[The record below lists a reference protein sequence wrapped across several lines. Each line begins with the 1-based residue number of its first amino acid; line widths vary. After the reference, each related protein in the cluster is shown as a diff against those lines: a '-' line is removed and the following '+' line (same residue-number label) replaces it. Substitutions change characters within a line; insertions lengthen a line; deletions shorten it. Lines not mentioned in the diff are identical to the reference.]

1 MKEVKKV
8 SKVIR
13 ISSSNYERLK
23 SLSRG
28 FEHPYQV
35 IDRLLDYYDQHHKDK
50 GELKEGG
57 GNCRKRKPNKK
68 ESQRLNS
75 GIMQF
80 IMPEHI
86 KGRDKKDKRS
96 R

>member
-1 MKEVKKV
+1 VKEVKKV

-23 SLSRG
+23 SLSTG

-50 GELKEGG
+50 GGTQR
-57 GNCRKRKPNKK
+57 RK
-68 ESQRLNS
+68 
-75 GIMQF
+75 G
-80 IMPEHI
+80 
-86 KGRDKKDKRS
+86 
-96 R
+96 

>member
-1 MKEVKKV
+1 M

-50 GELKEGG
+50 EELKEGR
-57 GNCRKRKPNKK
+57 GNRRKRQANKK
-68 ESQRLNS
+68 NK
-75 GIMQF
+75 
-80 IMPEHI
+80 
-86 KGRDKKDKRS
+86 KGEG
-96 R
+96 

>member
-1 MKEVKKV
+1 MKEVKEM

-35 IDRLLDYYDQHHKDK
+35 IDKLLDYYDQHHRDE
-50 GELKEGG
+50 GELKKGRS
-57 GNCRKRKPNKK
+57 NRRKRKPNKK
-68 ESQRLNS
+68 
-75 GIMQF
+75 G
-80 IMPEHI
+80 
-86 KGRDKKDKRS
+86 
-96 R
+96 

>member
-1 MKEVKKV
+1 MKWLIRVVKEVKKV

-35 IDRLLDYYDQHHKDK
+35 IERLLDFYDQHHKDK
-50 GELKEGG
+50 G
-57 GNCRKRKPNKK
+57 NCRKCKPNKK
-68 ESQRLNS
+68 
-75 GIMQF
+75 
-80 IMPEHI
+80 
-86 KGRDKKDKRS
+86 DKKTKKRKG
-96 R
+96 

>member
-23 SLSRG
+23 SLSTG

-35 IDRLLDYYDQHHKDK
+35 IDRLFDYYDQHHKDK
-50 GELKEGG
+50 GELKKGR
-57 GNCRKRKPNKK
+57 GNGRKRKPNKK
-68 ESQRLNS
+68 
-75 GIMQF
+75 
-80 IMPEHI
+80 
-86 KGRDKKDKRS
+86 DKKKEG
-96 R
+96 

>member
-1 MKEVKKV
+1 VKEVKKV

-23 SLSRG
+23 SLSTG

-50 GELKEGG
+50 GELKEGR
-57 GNCRKRKPNKK
+57 GNCRKRKPNK
-68 ESQRLNS
+68 RIRR
-75 GIMQF
+75 G
-80 IMPEHI
+80 
-86 KGRDKKDKRS
+86 KDNETTRTSSSVEYKPK
-96 R
+96 